1 MTVHLA
7 EARLVL
13 PHLWTPPTSR
23 SLKDWIEYFQSGER
37 GGAATGDAMTTF
49 LANEILDHVFS
60 LATYTGPANI
70 TTALYTAAPSDAGGG
85 TEVTGGAYARVSQ
98 TNNATNWPAA
108 SSGSK
113 SNGTTMT
120 FPTATADWGTVTH
133 VGLFDGSTNLLMW
146 GALNTSRVVK
156 NGDIF
161 AFAATKLV
169 LAFT

>member
-7 EARLVL
+7 EAVIRPRRRWMVWHGMRV
-13 PHLWTPPTSR
+13 PV
-23 SLKDWIEYFQSGER
+23 IG
-37 GGAATGDAMTTF
+37 GGATATGDAMTTF
-49 LANEILDHVFS
+49 TANELLDHLFS
-60 LATYTGPANI
+60 NATYTGPANI

-85 TEVTGGAYARVSQ
+85 TEVTGGSYARVSQ

-108 SSGSK
+108 SGGSK
-113 SNGTTMT
+113 SNATAMT

-146 GALNTSRVVK
+146 GALVASRVVK

-169 LAFT
+169 LSFT